1 MSPRKSTLRWP
12 RHWLVVLLV
21 GGLGAM
27 IDVPSVGTAD
37 SEPWPMPPVYQLLGE
52 ARVNTWRITAE
63 EVERL
68 GRGSVQT
75 VLLGEPEALVL
86 TRVAMGEN
94 SESLNDRILVMW
106 NIRIRADLGYKN
118 GGSYGGYR
126 AEPDRWG
133 PPTNI
138 YREALCIEGCQYEPV
153 ELLFAVTDP
162 ARCGLAGVRAMIYP
176 GDSLLGD
183 FYLTWLMAGEIM
195 EAPLEAVPIEFRGYD
210 GLLSPEIAAVGRYY
224 REGGL
229 PSRQFFPGGN
239 VWADRE
245 PEDNL
250 FWEELA
256 IVGQE
261 SSRPERQ
268 EGRWEMEP

>member
-1 MSPRKSTLRWP
+1 MAKKGIA
-12 RHWLVVLLV
+12 RHWLVAVLVATLGV
-21 GGLGAM
+21 AIGASPMGG
-27 IDVPSVGTAD
+27 AD
-37 SEPWPMPPVYQLLGE
+37 SPPWPMPPVYQLLGQT
-52 ARVNTWRITAE
+52 RVNTWRITAE

-94 SESLNDRILVMW
+94 SESLDDRILVMW
-106 NIRIRADLGYKN
+106 NIRMRAELGYKN

-162 ARCGLAGVRAMIYP
+162 ARCQLANVRAMIYP
-176 GDSLLGD
+176 GDSQLGD
-183 FYLTWLMAGEIM
+183 FYLTWLMANEIM
-195 EAPLEAVPIEFRGYD
+195 QAPLEAVPIEFRGYD
-210 GLLSPEIAAVGRYY
+210 GLLSPEIAAIGRYY
-224 REGGL
+224 REDGL
-229 PSRQFFPGGN
+229 PSRQFFPSGN
-239 VWADRE
+239 VWGDRE
-245 PEDNL
+245 SEDNL
-250 FWEELA
+250 FWEQVA
-256 IVGQE
+256 TAAQE
-261 SSRPERQ
+261 PSRPERQ